1 MFFSIVAQA
10 NFVDNNLHSNVT
22 IASAVTIVETDPVS
36 FGNFIVEMPG
46 GGDASI
52 ILTPAGGRTSY
63 NGASTTIALASGGYG
78 TSTYGAARPGLY
90 HISGAAANSDIY
102 VAFVQT
108 LGVPIDSSNPVAL
121 TGPAGADE
129 FLVDTFTFNK
139 SGTDA
144 TGDYII
150 ADGTGDATLKVGA
163 TLHTKAGASSYPDGT
178 YRGVFGIVASY

>member
-78 TSTYGAARPGLY
+78 TSTYGAAASRCQYDAGIASTRHFDNKVAKAYRVRFNDGDRTSDGNVAMEIVIDKIRLRY
-90 HISGAAANSDIY
+90 NTEKHQYRVSRGGAK
-102 VAFVQT
+102 
-108 LGVPIDSSNPVAL
+108 
-121 TGPAGADE
+121 
-129 FLVDTFTFNK
+129 TFF
-139 SGTDA
+139 S
-144 TGDYII
+144 
-150 ADGTGDATLKVGA
+150 
-163 TLHTKAGASSYPDGT
+163 
-178 YRGVFGIVASY
+178 